1 MFLWRRLAFPQWWI
15 DNEEALRSRAGDQLA
30 VIQRPGGKRLQL
42 EVASESRTALRNLS
56 AKFGG
61 HVEKLS
67 HDWLKQCL
75 GGMKSKPLR
84 IGKRLVITH
93 TRVAATR
100 SGRFQ
105 TPKAGP
111 IWRSPFLVIPAGA
124 AFGTGDH
131 STTAMSLRLLEQL
144 TRKWK
149 PDWSFVDLGTG
160 SGILALAARC
170 LGAKRVVGVDV
181 DRMAI
186 STAQENATRNNIG
199 KVQFRLADAR
209 RWKLPAK
216 TDVVAANLN
225 SELLIAILP
234 KLRGSRW
241 SILSGV
247 LRDQETEL
255 VRALKRHQVGVVQ
268 VRRRG
273 KWIAVLAT
281 VG

>member
-1 MFLWRRLAFPQWWI
+1 MFLWRRLAAPQWWI
-15 DNEEALRSRAGDQLA
+15 DNEKALRSRAGQRL
-30 VIQRPGGKRLQL
+30 VIIERPGGKRLQL
-42 EVASESRTALRNLS
+42 EVTSESRTPLRNLS
-56 AKFGG
+56 AEFGG
-61 HVEKLS
+61 HIEKLP
-67 HDWLKQCL
+67 HYWLKHCL
-75 GGMKSKPLR
+75 REMKSKPLR
-84 IGKRLVITH
+84 IGKRLVITS
-93 TRVAATR
+93 TRVEVTR

-105 TPKAGP
+105 TPKTGP
-111 IWRSPFLVIPAGA
+111 IWRSPLLVIPAGA

-131 STTAMSLRLLEQL
+131 PTTAMSLRLLEQL

-149 PDWSFVDLGTG
+149 PDWSFLDLGTG

-181 DRMAI
+181 DRMAV
-186 STAQENATRNNIG
+186 STAQENASRNKID

-209 RWKLPAK
+209 RWKLPGK

-255 VRALKRHQVGVVQ
+255 LRSLKRHQVGVVR

>member
-1 MFLWRRLAFPQWWI
+1 
-15 DNEEALRSRAGDQLA
+15 
-30 VIQRPGGKRLQL
+30 
-42 EVASESRTALRNLS
+42 
-56 AKFGG
+56 
-61 HVEKLS
+61 
-67 HDWLKQCL
+67 
-75 GGMKSKPLR
+75 
-84 IGKRLVITH
+84 
-93 TRVAATR
+93 
-100 SGRFQ
+100 
-105 TPKAGP
+105 
-111 IWRSPFLVIPAGA
+111 
-124 AFGTGDH
+124 
-131 STTAMSLRLLEQL
+131 MSLRLLEQL

-149 PDWSFVDLGTG
+149 PDWSFLDLGTG

-181 DRMAI
+181 DRMAV
-186 STAQENATRNNIG
+186 STAQENASRNKID

-209 RWKLPAK
+209 RWKLPGK

-247 LRDQETEL
+247 LRDQEKEL
-255 VRALKRHQVGVVQ
+255 FRALKRHQVGVVQ
-268 VRRRG
+268 VRWRG